1 MKVRDVKETI
11 ARRQRFRMIAAAV
24 IFFIAIAAVL
34 MGYVW
39 SFILL
44 LLLGGFF
51 VSSYLYC
58 DVKTPRKA
66 RTCQIARVIF
76 GSLIAV
82 QIAVTGLYFFL
93 IYWGGR

>member
-1 MKVRDVKETI
+1 MKVKDAKKSF

-24 IFFIAIAAVL
+24 IFFIAIAAGL

-51 VSSYLYC
+51 VSSYLFC
-58 DVKTPRKA
+58 DAKTPRKV
-66 RTCQIARVIF
+66 RTCQIVRVVF
-76 GSLIAV
+76 GFLIVV
-82 QIAVTGLYFFL
+82 QIVATGLYFLL
-93 IYWGGR
+93 IYWEGR

>member
-1 MKVRDVKETI
+1 MKVKVIKESF

-24 IFFIAIAAVL
+24 IFFIAIAAGI

-51 VSSYLYC
+51 VSSYLFC
-58 DVKTPRKA
+58 DAETSRKA
-66 RTCQIARVIF
+66 RTCQMARVIF
-76 GSLIAV
+76 GFLIVA
-82 QIAVTGLYFFL
+82 QIAATGLYCL
-93 IYWGGR
+93 LVYWGGR